1 MTSLSRLIAGAILFS
16 GIALT
21 GISMSAAPALASS
34 HGGEEEKAPESP
46 YIQLDNLNVTIFE
59 DRRVRGIMTVA
70 LSLEV
75 TEADKHSEVTARQPL
90 LQNAYFQAMTRYA
103 GTRTDLDKP
112 LNISQISAV
121 LQRQTDKVLGG
132 SFAKVLV
139 SAAAIRKM

>member
-1 MTSLSRLIAGAILFS
+1 MTSLPRLIAGAILFTGLS
-16 GIALT
+16 LT
-21 GISMSAAPALASS
+21 AIPMSATPALASG

-46 YIQLDNLNVTIFE
+46 YIQLDDLNVTIFE
-59 DRRVRGIMTVA
+59 DRRARGIMTVA

-75 TEADKHSEVTARQPL
+75 TEVDKHGEVTARQPL

-103 GTRTDLDKP
+103 GMQTDIDKP
-112 LNISQISAV
+112 LNIPQISAM